1 MGKHT
6 KEKTLGESWG
16 ALLRTI
22 WDLKLPWLTIAISL
36 TLKLTEA
43 TLLLKLPVTTSSLMS
58 GNITGGALAEA
69 ILYYVLTGVISVAS
83 LAGVAWSQ
91 SSSVRCTRDRLWQKM
106 LGMRMSFF
114 DRNDP
119 AKQMSAITNDASAAQ
134 DLVNIIQNLIPA
146 IYYVVGAMIT
156 ISGYHWVMAVSCFAL
171 FPLKYLY
178 AFVMG
183 RAFQKSSARLY
194 QRIGVLTG
202 FLADRITHL
211 PLIKTYTNEAEE
223 ERKGKE
229 ACQQLLKAD
238 MRIVHQDNIAIAIT
252 SVMDILQKFAVVVV
266 AVVLLRNGEIDLATW
281 LTFFLYSQNLF
292 SYMDQVFDY
301 WTRIKG
307 LQGSFSRVVE
317 IMQSEDEP
325 TGGSSDIP
333 TGDISFDHVTFTYP
347 GNETPALRDV
357 SFTIPKGS
365 SAAIVGLCGSGK
377 TTAISLLER
386 LYQPDEG
393 RVMIGDTNV
402 EELSL
407 PAFRQR
413 VAYVQ
418 QGAGLFSG
426 TIRDLVTYGLGRQA
440 TDEEILAVAEKTGFD
455 EYLALC
461 PDGLNTEVAPGAG
474 SMSGGQAQ
482 RLVLTREVLRG
493 GDLILLDEP
502 TSALDVRVSAR
513 IQQTIDSLFADKTR
527 ILVTHDLD
535 FARKYDKIIVLSQG
549 CVMGEGTHQ
558 QLMDSCQTYRDM
570 IENTREGA
578 EQCAG

>member
-6 KEKTLGESWG
+6 KEKALGESWG

-22 WDLKLPWLTIAISL
+22 WDLKLPWLTIGVSL

-43 TLLLKLPVTTSSLMS
+43 TLLLKLPVTTSSLLS
-58 GNITGGALAEA
+58 GSITGQALVEA

-91 SSSVRCTRDRLWQKM
+91 SSSVRCTRDKLWQKM

-119 AKQMSAITNDASAAQ
+119 TEQMSAITNDAGAAL
-134 DLVNIIQNLIPA
+134 DLVNIIQNLLPA

-171 FPLKYLY
+171 FPMKYLY
-178 AFVMG
+178 ALVMG
-183 RAFQKSSARLY
+183 RAFQKSNIRLY

-202 FLADRITHL
+202 FLADRIAHL
-211 PLIKTYTNEAEE
+211 HLIKTCTNEAEE
-223 ERKGKE
+223 ERRGQE

-238 MRIVHQDNIAIAIT
+238 MRIVHQDNIAVAIT

-325 TGGSSDIP
+325 TGGRSDMP
-333 TGDISFDHVTFTYP
+333 SGDISFDHVTFTYP
-347 GNETPALRDV
+347 GNDAPALQDV
-357 SFTIPKGS
+357 SFTIPRGS

-393 RVMIGDTNV
+393 WVMIGGTNV

-407 PAFRQR
+407 SAYRQHM
-413 VAYVQ
+413 AYVQ

-426 TIRDLVTYGLGRQA
+426 TVRDLVTYGVVRQT
-440 TDEEILAVAEKTGFD
+440 TDEEILAAAEKTGFD

-493 GDLILLDEP
+493 GEMILLDEP

-535 FARKYDKIIVLSQG
+535 FARRYDKIIVLSQG
-549 CVMGEGTHQ
+549 CVVGEGNHQ
-558 QLMDSCQTYRDM
+558 QLMDTCQTYRDM
-570 IENTREGA
+570 VENTREEA
-578 EQCAG
+578 VQCAG

>member
-1 MGKHT
+1 MGEHA
-6 KEKTLGESWG
+6 KEKTLGDSWS

-22 WDLKLPWLTIAISL
+22 RDLKLPWVKIAISL
-36 TLKLTEA
+36 ALNLTEA
-43 TLLLKLPVTTSSLMS
+43 TLLLKLPVTTASLME
-58 GNITGGALAEA
+58 GNITGAALAEA

-83 LAGVAWSQ
+83 VSAMAWSQ
-91 SSSVRCTRDRLWQKM
+91 SYSSRRTRESLWRKM
-106 LGMRMSFF
+106 LGMRMDFF

-119 AKQMSAITNDASAAQ
+119 AEQMSAITNDAGAAQ
-134 DLVNIIQNLIPA
+134 NLVSIIQNLLPA

-156 ISGYHWVMAVSCFAL
+156 ITGYHWVMAVSCFAL

-178 AFVMG
+178 AFIMG
-183 RAFQKSSARLY
+183 RVFQKSSARLY

-202 FLADRITHL
+202 FLADRIAHL
-211 PLIKTYTNEAEE
+211 PLIKTYTNEVEE
-223 ERKGKE
+223 EQKGQE
-229 ACQQLLKAD
+229 ACQQLLKAN
-238 MRIVHQDNIAIAIT
+238 MRIVHQDNVAIAIT
-252 SVMDILQKFAVVVV
+252 SIMDILQKFAVVVV
-266 AVVLLRNGEIDLATW
+266 AVMLLRNGEIDLATW

-325 TGGSSDIP
+325 QDGSSAIP
-333 TGDISFDHVTFTYP
+333 ADGDVRFDHVTFTYP
-347 GNETPALRDV
+347 GNDTPALQDV

-393 RVMIGDTNV
+393 CVLMGDTNV
-402 EELSL
+402 QQFSLS
-407 PAFRQR
+407 AYRQR
-413 VAYVQ
+413 MAYVQ

-426 TIRDLVTYGLGRQA
+426 KIRDLVTYGMERQVS
-440 TDEEILAVAEKTGFD
+440 DEEIFAAAEKTGFD

-461 PDGLNTEVAPGAG
+461 QDGLNTEVAAGG

-493 GDLILLDEP
+493 GDIILLDEP
-502 TSALDVRVSAR
+502 TSALDVRVSAK
-513 IQQTIDSLFADKTR
+513 IQQTIDAIFADKTR

-535 FARKYDKIIVLSQG
+535 FARRYDKIIVLSQG
-549 CVMGEGTHQ
+549 RVVGDGTHQ
-558 QLMDSCQTYRDM
+558 QLMESCQTYRDM
-570 IENTREGA
+570 IENTKEEA
-578 EQCAG
+578 AQ